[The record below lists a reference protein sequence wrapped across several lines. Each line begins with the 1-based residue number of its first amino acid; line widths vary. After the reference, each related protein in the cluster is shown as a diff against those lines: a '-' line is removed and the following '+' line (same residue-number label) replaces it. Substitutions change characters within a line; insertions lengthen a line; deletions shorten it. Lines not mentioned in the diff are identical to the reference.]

1 MLRPPVCRRK
11 CPRRLP
17 CAAAR
22 FSSLKHAFIRPSGAG
37 SSAGFVR
44 LIRRLHRGAQRSKRV
59 SDCYCDTFLKQKMS
73 FPALR
78 AAVAAVCRAQSAV
91 EYRVA
96 RCLRYWTHRRAAE
109 TK

>member
-1 MLRPPVCRRK
+1 MPHPPVCRRK
-11 CPRRLP
+11 CLRCLP
-17 CAAAR
+17 CTAAR
-22 FSSLKHAFIRPSGAG
+22 FSGLKHSFIRPSGAG
-37 SSAGFVR
+37 PSAGFVR
-44 LIRRLHRGAQRSKRV
+44 LIRRLRRGAQRSERV

-78 AAVAAVCRAQSAV
+78 AAVSAVCRAQSAV

-96 RCLRYWTHRRAAE
+96 RCLRHSTYRRAAE